1 MTTILKLGGSVL
13 TDKETPE
20 TLDETHL
27 ERATDAIAGHDGQLV
42 LVHGGGSFGHHHASE
57 HGLSSTDGSH
67 DIRAALAVHDA
78 MARLN
83 DAVLT
88 ALHEREVPALPVHP
102 LSAASRDDTGQL
114 SLTTP
119 VKTMLAEG
127 FVPVVQADVI
137 AHTGAGV
144 TIVSGDEL
152 VVALAAQL
160 DADRVGLCSSVPGV
174 LDAEGEIIDRIA
186 SFEEVADV
194 LDGSDATDV
203 TGGMSAKVS
212 ALLDLDTSAQVFGL
226 DGLNEF
232 LDGKSTGTQIG

>member
-27 ERATDAIAGHDGQLV
+27 EHAADAIAGHDGQLA

-57 HGLSSTDGSH
+57 HGLSTTAGRH
-67 DIRAALAVHDA
+67 NTEAALAVHDA
-78 MARLN
+78 MTRLN

-88 ALHEREVPALPVHP
+88 ALDERDVPALPVHP

-119 VKTMLAEG
+119 VKTMLGEE

-174 LDAEGEIIDRIA
+174 LDTEGEIIDRIE
-186 SFEEVADV
+186 SFEKVADA
-194 LDGSDATDV
+194 LGGSDATDV

-226 DGLNEF
+226 DGLDEF
-232 LDGKSTGTQIG
+232 LDGGSPGTRVD